1 MAITNAQQFKQLV
14 NPPMKGKKR
23 PGYRGDDAYGG
34 GDSVA
39 GGGDQGNV
47 GGNRDARE
55 IGARMSRTQ
64 AMARAN
70 QRALAAL
77 GDPDPEVDVATKDRR
92 DTITNFGKNLS
103 ANFRSSPFSIG
114 PLGLLKTINQTRKA
128 RNILDKIRDI
138 QITPTD
144 DDDTIPRGD
153 GEYILPIFNMA
164 NIAKPTTPTV
174 TNLDTTE
181 DETKD
186 FVNRFAP
193 VTSLPFA
200 DYRGGIEVAAA
211 DGGRIGYAGG
221 GITGLRQGYFLGK
234 LVRKATKAVKK
245 VVKSP
250 VGKAALA
257 YAAYNYGP

>member
-1 MAITNAQQFKQLV
+1 MAITNAQQYKQLV

-92 DTITNFGKNLS
+92 DTITSFGKNLK
-103 ANFRSSPFSIG
+103 ANLKSNPFSMIT
-114 PLGLLKTINQTRKA
+114 PLGTLLTTAYQTGKA
-128 RNILDKIRDI
+128 RDMLGLT
-138 QITPTD
+138 TPTD
-144 DDDTIPRGD
+144 DDDDDRGNGD
-153 GEYILPIFNMA
+153 GQSIILPPIMA
-164 NIAKPTTPTV
+164 QAPSIVEQKPIV
-174 TNLDTTE
+174 E
-181 DETKD
+181 EEE
-186 FVNRFAP
+186 
-193 VTSLPFA
+193 PFQLS
-200 DYRGGIEVAAA
+200 R
-211 DGGRIGYAGG
+211 
-221 GITGLRQGYFLGK
+221 
-234 LVRKATKAVKK
+234 
-245 VVKSP
+245 
-250 VGKAALA
+250 
-257 YAAYNYGP
+257 